1 MNTNP
6 PKKERSEFKGVISI
20 ISNSNI
26 NDSFK
31 LPLFVLIYETQYE
44 IKVPSFKTMSPQNL
58 NSHQHLPFKTSG
70 KGVR

>member
-1 MNTNP
+1 M
-6 PKKERSEFKGVISI
+6 